1 MDGVLIAS
9 GKAVFSSDPYLM
21 YRLLMK
27 PCSTEGQYAVAVVD
41 GPGDLSA
48 KHERWIIF
56 DENTLS
62 FTYRLYSIPPLVD
75 EQETEAWFLWRSTV
89 YGISDKDEVDAD
101 SLEETMPSMR
111 VTYYNFERRV
121 GELVRPGVKVNRA
134 QPQRRKIEPHDIYG
148 LSYRASLDPNFHH
161 KLQECTE
168 IFGNDSFLVLLHEGY
183 EG

>member
-121 GELVRPGVKVNRA
+121 GELVGPA
-134 QPQRRKIEPHDIYG
+134 
-148 LSYRASLDPNFHH
+148 
-161 KLQECTE
+161 
-168 IFGNDSFLVLLHEGY
+168 
-183 EG
+183 